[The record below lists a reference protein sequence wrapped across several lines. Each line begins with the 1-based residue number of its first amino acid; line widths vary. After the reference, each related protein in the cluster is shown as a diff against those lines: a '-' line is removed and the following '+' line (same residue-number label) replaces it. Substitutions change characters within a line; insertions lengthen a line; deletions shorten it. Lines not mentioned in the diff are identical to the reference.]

1 MMYEYRNARHVRGG
15 LIDCDINHPVYGW
28 IPTTLAPHDPPTAEM
43 FHAVKAAGPEPYDST
58 EDDARDAQEAAQEAA
73 RAAIRATAMDTTK
86 PAEERLNAL
95 LELLG
100 V

>member
-1 MMYEYRNARHVRGG
+1 MYPYKNAHYNRWGT
-15 LIDCDINHPVYGW
+15 IDCDINHPEFGW
-28 IPTTLAPHDPPTAEM
+28 IPTTLAPDDPPTAEM

-58 EDDARDAQEAAQEAA
+58 EDDARAAQEAAQEAA